1 MIGTLK
7 LLIDTFFIILC
18 LGILGFIF
26 ILPFGIFTT
35 KIADVEFQGTE
46 GYWNLP
52 VLYWVGIGLS
62 ILAYIIFLIGL
73 NHLRR
78 TANLFMSKSFFSLEI
93 TRNLKR
99 SGLFFVISGI
109 IVSIV
114 FIVLWAI
121 ENSDGE
127 TRIVLGTDIMI
138 PLFLCIVGFF
148 FMLQSKILDQAKV
161 FKEDSN
167 LTI

>member
-35 KIADVEFQGTE
+35 KIADVEFRGTE

-62 ILAYIIFLIGL
+62 ILAYITFLIGL
-73 NHLRR
+73 NYLRK
-78 TANLFMSKSFFSLEI
+78 TANLFMTKAFFSLGI
-93 TRNLKR
+93 IRNLR
-99 SGLFFVISGI
+99 LSGLFFVISGI
-109 IVSIV
+109 IVSIL
-114 FIVLWAI
+114 FIIFWAI
-121 ENSDGE
+121 ENTNGE
-127 TRIVLGTDIMI
+127 IRIVLGTDIMI

-148 FMLQSKILDQAKV
+148 FMLQSKVLDEARL